1 MTIGYYP
8 RWNAKEIE
16 REGGKF
22 WEGTSSVWRAA
33 DFNTTGRYLINYSVM
48 DTDSKTQNITFAESY
63 DPGLQNLGGRIGF
76 PPPEKKELVLS
87 IEMGCIDTVHFS
99 TGTKHPVLSR
109 PIAYI

>member
-1 MTIGYYP
+1 MHSRRP
-8 RWNAKEIE
+8 SWFNAKEMK

-63 DPGLQNLGGRIGF
+63 DPGLSRIWGQSR
-76 PPPEKKELVLS
+76 LS
-87 IEMGCIDTVHFS
+87 APG
-99 TGTKHPVLSR
+99 KQ
-109 PIAYI
+109 